1 MSAAW
6 NPDSTT
12 AAPGSTAPESSTTAP
27 RTTAWAAATLVMVIA
42 EKIARRA
49 GAKRFII
56 RSPSTS
62 DVSALSHRSHAHL
75 LVSSQ
80 QREELREE
88 LPIVAGHDS
97 MVEHET
103 DWTVGGRNRRRD
115 GCSPRFGPMTG
126 AAASRPIEVN
136 WQLLQATRREHWR
149 ARIGGQQLE
158 SELDESRGGH
168 CRTSVPGRRENWRE
182 RDAEHVLKLRSTR
195 DDVIALLDRGPR
207 PPELRFAAGRL
218 VIDVGESVL
227 VDGDEPVSTAHGVP
241 KLPRERGSDSVGNG
255 GEVDR

>member
-6 NPDSTT
+6 NPDSSMRRCAGPSGTLLNENAPERSEVVSRGLRAPSSVSTT

-42 EKIARRA
+42 KKIARRA

-88 LPIVAGHDS
+88 LAIVTGHDGV
-97 MVEHET
+97 VEHET
-103 DWTVGGRNRRRD
+103 EWTVGGRNRRRD
-115 GCSPRFGPMTG
+115 GCSPRFG
-126 AAASRPIEVN
+126 
-136 WQLLQATRREHWR
+136 
-149 ARIGGQQLE
+149 
-158 SELDESRGGH
+158 
-168 CRTSVPGRRENWRE
+168 
-182 RDAEHVLKLRSTR
+182 
-195 DDVIALLDRGPR
+195 
-207 PPELRFAAGRL
+207 
-218 VIDVGESVL
+218 
-227 VDGDEPVSTAHGVP
+227 
-241 KLPRERGSDSVGNG
+241 
-255 GEVDR
+255 